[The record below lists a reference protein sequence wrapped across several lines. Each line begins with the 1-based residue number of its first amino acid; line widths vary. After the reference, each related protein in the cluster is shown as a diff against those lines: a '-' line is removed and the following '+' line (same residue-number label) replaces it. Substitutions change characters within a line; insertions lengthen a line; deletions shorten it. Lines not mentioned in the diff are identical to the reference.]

1 MFSPFK
7 EQQGGPC
14 GLEERGSLG
23 GEGGP
28 TWRSEVVG
36 GQIMQIIIGCC
47 KDFDFYL
54 ERDGKPL
61 ESLVFC
67 CDRNLFTFLKDH
79 WLLLREVILRE

>member
-14 GLEERGSLG
+14 GLEERVSQR

-28 TWRSEVVG
+28 GKSEVIG
-36 GQIMQIIIGCC
+36 GQIMQIIVGCC

-67 CDRNLFTFLKDH
+67 CGMNLFTFLKNQ
-79 WLLLREVILRE
+79 WLLFGEVILRE